1 MSVRWASSL
10 PREKLLQVC
19 DSLTES
25 RCVSRRLPLCVPWA
39 GSRPSSRCS
48 RGFEVCRAKDEDKRS
63 AVDIREIDI
72 VEPEFERGAESAALT
87 VIGATVFGG
96 IVWAVLGQTKAEE
109 YFAGY
114 LLEQSLSVDNLFV
127 FVLVFRYFATP
138 PESQKT
144 VLSYGI
150 GTAAILRLV
159 LIILGADAVEK
170 WKPILLVFSG
180 ILLYSSFNLLV
191 MYVHA
196 PQMRKTRDNVARFTR
211 KIYFCSYRSEGDDE
225 EDLSNN
231 RIVKFSKSLFQF
243 TSEYDGDKFFTSIDG
258 KRVGTPLLLVLLVIE
273 ISDVI
278 FAVDSIPA
286 VFGVTVDPFVVYT
299 SNIFAILSLRG
310 LFGFVSSAL
319 TNLVY
324 LEKSVATVL
333 GFIGLKIILDF
344 TGHTIPT
351 EVSLGIV
358 VSILGSGVIASLLR
372 SKHD

>member
-1 MSVRWASSL
+1 VRWASSL
-10 PREKLLQVC
+10 PREKLVQ
-19 DSLTES
+19 LTES

-180 ILLYSSFNLLV
+180 ILLYSSFNLLL
-191 MYVHA
+191 M
-196 PQMRKTRDNVARFTR
+196 
-211 KIYFCSYRSEGDDE
+211 SEGDDE

-358 VSILGSGVIASLLR
+358 VSILGSGVLASLLR

>member
-1 MSVRWASSL
+1 MCRVFCWIPSRAEFIC
-10 PREKLLQVC
+10 RQFVC
-19 DSLTES
+19 
-25 RCVSRRLPLCVPWA
+25 V
-39 GSRPSSRCS
+39 CS
-48 RGFEVCRAKDEDKRS
+48 RVSLFCNSTRVSKDCLVVWDRNCSDSSIDSNHPWSGRCREVEANSSCVFWDIAIFIFQFAVNVRTCTTVAKN
-63 AVDIREIDI
+63 I
-72 VEPEFERGAESAALT
+72 
-87 VIGATVFGG
+87 
-96 IVWAVLGQTKAEE
+96 
-109 YFAGY
+109 
-114 LLEQSLSVDNLFV
+114 
-127 FVLVFRYFATP
+127 
-138 PESQKT
+138 
-144 VLSYGI
+144 
-150 GTAAILRLV
+150 
-159 LIILGADAVEK
+159 
-170 WKPILLVFSG
+170 
-180 ILLYSSFNLLV
+180 
-191 MYVHA
+191 
-196 PQMRKTRDNVARFTR
+196 ARFT
-211 KIYFCSYRSEGDDE
+211 KIIYFCSYRSEGDDE

-231 RIVKFSKSLFQF
+231 KIVKFSKSLFQF